1 MLKSSKTDPKTLLPI
16 SMLAFY
22 HSLPQGF
29 YFGFLAHYT
38 NYLMILMVYSAAFFI
53 YSVLEPEKYLRYVPF
68 LPIFIGI
75 WSSVFMVMWA
85 RREKELAYCF
95 DSIEEEF
102 DKPQREEYFG
112 KVKLQDVTNK
122 VVKADNGKIYWRR
135 LFADIFMLGSGGIIV
150 YIIYRFIT
158 YLNNEVVNQTDL
170 EQDQINLRLYW
181 IGMINGALNFVL
193 ALTYDSVAELL
204 VKWENHP

>member
-1 MLKSSKTDPKTLLPI
+1 
-16 SMLAFY
+16 MLAFY

-38 NYLMILMVYSAAFFI
+38 NYLMILMIYSAAFFV
-53 YSVLEPEKYLRYVPF
+53 YSVLEPEKYLQYVPF

-75 WSSVFMVMWA
+75 WSSVFMVMWF
-85 RREKELAYCF
+85 RREKELSYCF

-122 VVKADNGKIYWRR
+122 VIKADNGKIYGRR
-135 LFADIFMLGSGGIIV
+135 LLADIFMLGSGGIIV

-158 YLNNEVVNQTDL
+158 YLNNEVVNQIDL
-170 EQDQINLRLYW
+170 E
-181 IGMINGALNFVL
+181 
-193 ALTYDSVAELL
+193 
-204 VKWENHP
+204 

>member
-1 MLKSSKTDPKTLLPI
+1 
-16 SMLAFY
+16 
-22 HSLPQGF
+22 
-29 YFGFLAHYT
+29 
-38 NYLMILMVYSAAFFI
+38 
-53 YSVLEPEKYLRYVPF
+53 
-68 LPIFIGI
+68 
-75 WSSVFMVMWA
+75 MVMWF
-85 RREKELAYCF
+85 RREKELSYCF

-122 VVKADNGKIYWRR
+122 VIKADNGKIYGRR
-135 LFADIFMLGSGGIIV
+135 LLADIFMLGSGGIIV

-158 YLNNEVVNQTDL
+158 YLNNEVVNQIDL

-181 IGMINGALNFVL
+181 IGMINGALNFIL

-204 VKWENHP
+204 VRWENHP